1 MKQKSEYSLKLR
13 IAAAWL
19 LPFSAIA
26 RKRVPTNFHSS
37 FPHSLVSVGTSQC
50 CEQCSGGFEGGEGC
64 CFSETLASHCNQ
76 GQQIVTNILDD
87 GDNRYEE
94 ENAAYDGDDDGD
106 GDDEVS
112 GAVKFQGQA
121 VDICILLLHLDTL
134 LSF

>member
-1 MKQKSEYSLKLR
+1 M
-13 IAAAWL
+13 L
-19 LPFSAIA
+19 LHGFFLFSDIA
-26 RKRVPTNFHSS
+26 RKRVHSS
-37 FPHSLVSVGTSQC
+37 FRQSLGSVGTSQC
-50 CEQCSGGFEGGEGC
+50 CEQCSGGFEGGEGS

>member
-1 MKQKSEYSLKLR
+1 M
-13 IAAAWL
+13 L
-19 LPFSAIA
+19 LHGFFLFSDIA

-37 FPHSLVSVGTSQC
+37 FPHSLGSVGTSQC
-50 CEQCSGGFEGGEGC
+50 YEQCSGGFEGGEGS

-87 GDNRYEE
+87 GDNRYYED
-94 ENAAYDGDDDGD
+94 ENAAFD